1 MNYKNGRDVLPPSL
15 LKELQKYL
23 DGELLYV
30 PKSNER
36 RARWGEVSGTRLL
49 LAERNKEICRLH
61 ADGSS
66 IEELELKYHLSS
78 ESIRKIIVKSRT
90 KPIAGAAVHADA
102 VQASGSYSP
111 SAALRAGH

>member
-15 LKELQKYL
+15 LRELQKYL

-36 RARWGEVSGTRLL
+36 RARWGEVSGTRRL
-49 LAERNKEICRLH
+49 LAERNKEICRMH

-78 ESIRKIIVKSRT
+78 ESIRKIIVKSRARPVMGGST
-90 KPIAGAAVHADA
+90 DA
-102 VQASGSYSP
+102 EAKQASGIYS
-111 SAALRAGH
+111 SSTVR